1 MKIEVWTDIICPWC
15 GLGLHRLDAALSQFE
30 HRDHIEVVHRSYQLN
45 PSAPVGV
52 VTPVGDM
59 LAARFGMDPDS
70 PQMAQFQ
77 ERQRHIES
85 MAESEGLHPYNVI
98 DNSTGNTQQA
108 HELLA
113 FASSRGLHHEAWNR
127 IYRAYFGERRS
138 VFDRESLLVTADE
151 LGLDRAEADAALDSG
166 AFERQVRDDAIE
178 AQQLGATGVPFFVID
193 RRYGISGAQSSDVL
207 LGALEQAWQEGDPE
221 SASS

>member
-15 GLGLHRLDAALSQFE
+15 GLGLHRLDAALAKFPQ
-30 HRDHIEVVHRSYQLN
+30 RDEVEVVHRSFQLN

-52 VTPVGDM
+52 VTPVSQM
-59 LAARFGMDPDS
+59 LAERFGMDPAS

-77 ERQRHIES
+77 ERQRNIES
-85 MAESEGLHPYNVI
+85 MAESEGLHPYNVL
-98 DNSTGNTQQA
+98 DNATGNTQQA

-113 FASSRGLHHEAWNR
+113 FASSRGLHHEAWDR
-127 IYRAYFGERRS
+127 MYRAYFGERRS
-138 VFDRESLLVTADE
+138 VFDRESLLVTAEE
-151 LGLDRAEADAALDSG
+151 LGLDRAEANAALDSG
-166 AFERQVRDDAIE
+166 AFAGQVRDDAFE

-207 LGALEQAWQEGDPE
+207 LGALQQAWDEANPTPT
-221 SASS
+221 SS